1 MTDQPPE
8 SPDPVATEDGLYAS
22 IAGMNRGLR
31 RNGGG
36 FFEAMGLTAFYC
48 VVSHRINA
56 EEQAGSGPD
65 GS

>member
-1 MTDQPPE
+1 
-8 SPDPVATEDGLYAS
+8 
-22 IAGMNRGLR
+22 MNRGLR